1 MKIKQKYLL
10 PLAVCTQQTPW
21 EKRYREI
28 INMTNQVDK
37 MYLDAWFWF
46 NCLPCPVV
54 CLCPA
59 HYHSVSRVEPSVS
72 IQTRHSPTKS
82 LLYFTD
88 HAINSHFN
96 SRLFGE
102 SIDAGNCDHFDCKSN
117 TVILTDDHSWE
128 SQYHDI
134 HTEPTGPN
142 LPTCQVPA
150 TTTARL
156 NHHTDTAQ

>member
-1 MKIKQKYLL
+1 M
-10 PLAVCTQQTPW
+10 
-21 EKRYREI
+21 
-28 INMTNQVDK
+28 
-37 MYLDAWFWF
+37 
-46 NCLPCPVV
+46 

-82 LLYFTD
+82 LLLFFTD
-88 HAINSHFN
+88 HAITSHFN

-128 SQYHDI
+128 SQYQSTTI
-134 HTEPTGPN
+134 STQSP
-142 LPTCQVPA
+142 QVP
-150 TTTARL
+150 TFLPVRSQPQPQPDSTITQTQHSRYIHCTAFPGHRTSVHVQHYIFIL
-156 NHHTDTAQ
+156 GTKVHAY